1 MTKIKLMGE
10 VLPDCGEPVGS
21 RRDGDDFLGSS
32 SLLSLTFHFKPALLL
47 LTFAFRVTLGVAFGA
62 TLVKDLR
69 CQVGV
74 VVQVLGSIILKS
86 KLKLM
91 KYNYSVS

>member
-32 SLLSLTFHFKPALLL
+32 SLLSLHFKPALLF